1 MLRRRLC
8 LLRAYRCR
16 LDDLE
21 WRTACACSE
30 KEVSLNSF
38 ASLRFAFQ
46 TQSIFGNFFGEKQAG
61 QV

>member
-21 WRTACACSE
+21 WRTACSE
-30 KEVSLNSF
+30 KEVAQF
-38 ASLRFAFQ
+38 LRCFAFRV
-46 TQSIFGNFFGEKQAG
+46 SNPVYFWNFFGEKQAG

>member
-21 WRTACACSE
+21 WRTACSE
-30 KEVSLNSF
+30 KEVAQFLRF
-38 ASLRFAFQ
+38 LRFAFQ
-46 TQSIFGNFFGEKQAG
+46 TESIFGTSSGEKQ
-61 QV
+61 V

>member
-1 MLRRRLC
+1 VADCLRLFRKRGV
-8 LLRAYRCR
+8 AQ
-16 LDDLE
+16 
-21 WRTACACSE
+21 
-30 KEVSLNSF
+30 SF

>member
-16 LDDLE
+16 LDDLV
-21 WRTACACSE
+21 WRTASSE
-30 KEVSLNSF
+30 KEGRSILSL
-38 ASLRFAFQ
+38 FAFRV
-46 TQSIFGNFFGEKQAG
+46 SNRFYFWNLFGEKQAG

>member
-21 WRTACACSE
+21 WRTACSE

-38 ASLRFAFQ
+38 AVAFRVSNP
-46 TQSIFGNFFGEKQAG
+46 SIFGNFFGEKQAG

>member
-21 WRTACACSE
+21 WRTASSE
-30 KEVSLNSF
+30 KEESLNSF
-38 ASLRFAFQ
+38 ALLRFAFQ
-46 TQSIFGNFFGEKQAG
+46 TESIFGTSSGTNKPVKSTG
-61 QV
+61 